1 MVTVLEE
8 CTNEEQSSVVC
19 FGRTGLMQRIFIKK
33 CFLFRVGKVCRLSV
47 SQLGGKRLADDEVIE
62 TEVRKW
68 LRQQSKDFY
77 AAGFDALVN
86 RWDKCINVGE
96 GYVEK

>member
-1 MVTVLEE
+1 VTSLWTKELNVKD
-8 CTNEEQSSVVC
+8 TN
-19 FGRTGLMQRIFIKK
+19 KK
-33 CFLFRVGKVCRLSV
+33 CFPFVVV
-47 SQLGGKRLADDEVIE
+47 SDCGLKQFTTWSRNCHLGGKRFADDEEAE

-68 LRQQSKDFY
+68 LRQQPKDFY
-77 AAGFDALVN
+77 AVGFDALVK